1 MIWSISTYFRLSA
14 KHIDKQ
20 VMLHVLAKS
29 RSVQFSVVSVVKM
42 AMILIKFLIEQNK
55 IDGTIFLPLIN

>member
-1 MIWSISTYFRLSA
+1 M
-14 KHIDKQ
+14 
-20 VMLHVLAKS
+20 
-29 RSVQFSVVSVVKM
+29 QFSVVSVVKM